1 MNNITKYHEDLK
13 TILKTK
19 GYKGLKDYFYK
30 LYNDKINKIVFFAF
44 GDDQFE
50 EGLKSFNLSPDNI
63 KETLLSIGMGGYL
76 LKSKEDEYKK
86 ANEEL
91 DNNYITMRN
100 ILLNDYEELKKAI
113 IYEMSNFEY
122 IINGDDL
129 QVLDALNMDLADLN
143 NKPELNTYKEARKE
157 YFASVD
163 Y

>member
-30 LYNDKINKIVFFAF
+30 LYNDKISKIVFYAF
-44 GDDQFE
+44 SNKQFE
-50 EGLKSFNLSPDNI
+50 EGLKRFNLSPDNI
-63 KETLLSIGMGGYL
+63 KETLLPIGMGGYL
-76 LKSKEDEYKK
+76 LKSKVDEYKK
-86 ANEEL
+86 ANKEL
-91 DNNYITMRN
+91 DNNYIIMRN
-100 ILLNDYEELKKAI
+100 ILLGDLEELKKAI

-122 IINGDDL
+122 IYSEDDE
-129 QVLDALNMDLADLN
+129 QVLNALNLSKEDFN
-143 NKPELNTYKEARKE
+143 NELVLKTYKEARKE